1 MKYER
6 ERHPF
11 RLLAKW
17 RDVPPRQVAE
27 VGPQRRSSGRQSGQD
42 ADQVDVGISAY
53 FFSVKPSDTVRKNAL
68 KVVVS
73 KAFLDSSSADVV
85 PWAEKELERW
95 TQKK

>member
-1 MKYER
+1 
-6 ERHPF
+6 
-11 RLLAKW
+11 
-17 RDVPPRQVAE
+17 
-27 VGPQRRSSGRQSGQD
+27 
-42 ADQVDVGISAY
+42 VDVGISAY

-73 KAFLDSSSADVV
+73 KEFLDSSSADVV